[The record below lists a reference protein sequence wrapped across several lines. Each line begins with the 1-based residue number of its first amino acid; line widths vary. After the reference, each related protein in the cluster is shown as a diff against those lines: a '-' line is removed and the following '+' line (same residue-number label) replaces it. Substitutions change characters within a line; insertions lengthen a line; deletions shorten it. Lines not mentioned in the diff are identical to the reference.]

1 MKKIIRIDVSK
12 VPDAGKRQIYIYR
25 ISSFSVDKISLE
37 KHLVSMMNTFE
48 GNDLVAELNEDTKVG
63 TVAFKVDQALIPIVV
78 QAVDEV
84 AVSFEANEKLITKI
98 NFDGVIA
105 VVQ

>member
-25 ISSFSVDKISLE
+25 ISSFSVDKVSLE
-37 KHLVSMMNTFE
+37 KHLVSMMNSFE
-48 GNDLVAELNEDTKVG
+48 GTDLVAELNEDTKVG
-63 TVAFKVDQALIPIVV
+63 VVTFKVAPALIPVIV

-84 AVSFEANEKLITKI
+84 AVSFEADEKLITEI
-98 NFDGVIA
+98 NFNGVIA